1 VHLFQHKQQ
10 LIFGLTT
17 IAFVGYGLG
26 EFPLERA
33 TLLIPFGVALGYL
46 SATSKVLLS
55 TTKLPGFVLTSVL
68 LIYSVFIS
76 YSRINGEKD
85 ASRTLDGYQEWMNKS
100 PLLNEYQKRLII
112 QKMMQYSSSAQ
123 SPYFEMDTY
132 NYPMP
137 YWEGLGI
144 LMQAGQ
150 NPSSS
155 ALNKC
160 AAKFQEAL
168 EIHPNHILSLNQMG
182 QIRRIEGK
190 LTEAHDYYDQVL
202 SMSPRNTSA
211 ALRLIEIRRLQ
222 GDIYGSLDAL
232 KMIDPKYTNTWPM
245 RSPEERIAELYKEEG
260 GKTLQSFAS
269 IPNPRAASKELHS
282 KLQGQK
288 PGAMWQTWVE
298 FRKK

>member
-1 VHLFQHKQQ
+1 
-10 LIFGLTT
+10 
-17 IAFVGYGLG
+17 
-26 EFPLERA
+26 
-33 TLLIPFGVALGYL
+33 
-46 SATSKVLLS
+46 
-55 TTKLPGFVLTSVL
+55 VLTSVL

-85 ASRTLDGYQEWMNKS
+85 ASRALDGYQSRNTK
-100 PLLNEYQKRLII
+100 
-112 QKMMQYSSSAQ
+112 KMIGYSASAQ
-123 SPYFEMDTY
+123 SPYFEMDIY
-132 NYPMP
+132 NNPMP
-137 YWEGLGI
+137 YFEGLGI

-150 NPSSS
+150 NPNTS
-155 ALNKC
+155 ALKKC

-190 LTEAHDYYDQVL
+190 LTEAQDYYDQVL

-232 KMIDPKYTNTWPM
+232 KMIDPKYNTPQSLPGLG
-245 RSPEERIAELYKEEG
+245 REAVQ
-260 GKTLQSFAS
+260 TLQSFAS

>member
-1 VHLFQHKQQ
+1 M
-10 LIFGLTT
+10 I
-17 IAFVGYGLG
+17 GY
-26 EFPLERA
+26 
-33 TLLIPFGVALGYL
+33 
-46 SATSKVLLS
+46 SA
-55 TTKLPGFVLTSVL
+55 
-68 LIYSVFIS
+68 
-76 YSRINGEKD
+76 
-85 ASRTLDGYQEWMNKS
+85 
-100 PLLNEYQKRLII
+100 
-112 QKMMQYSSSAQ
+112 SAQ
-123 SPYFEMDTY
+123 SPYFEMDIY
-132 NYPMP
+132 NNPMP
-137 YWEGLGI
+137 YFEGLGI

-155 ALNKC
+155 ALKKC

-190 LTEAHDYYDQVL
+190 LTEAQDYYDQVL

-232 KMIDPKYTNTWPM
+232 KMIDPKYNTPQSLPGLG
-245 RSPEERIAELYKEEG
+245 REAVQ
-260 GKTLQSFAS
+260 TLQSFAS
-269 IPNPRAASKELHS
+269 VQNPRAASKELHR

-298 FRKK
+298 FRKNNAKK